1 MFNTL
6 RAYRADTNARGPR
19 MAASDDVDAAG
30 AVVSLCA
37 IASLVRADAIK
48 GSRSVTR
55 MTRGARVRECRA
67 TPAGARGDARR
78 TKRY

>member
-1 MFNTL
+1 
-6 RAYRADTNARGPR
+6 
-19 MAASDDVDAAG
+19 VDAAG

-55 MTRGARVRECRA
+55 MTRGARVRE
-67 TPAGARGDARR
+67 
-78 TKRY
+78 